1 MYLLG
6 FVPQLIFSKIL
17 RIILNIIKLIK
28 KYMNRRNYKSF
39 EEILR
44 DFINNSFNNSFEFK
58 APSNDEMK
66 KSRKLRSDINFILI
80 TNHLFSTKKTKEPW
94 KAVRNLKAELQ
105 RKLNECVDKEEFE
118 EAAKLRDQIKD
129 LELNNTKINNLKKE
143 LELVIKEQNFERA
156 IEIREELKKI
166 N

>member
-1 MYLLG
+1 
-6 FVPQLIFSKIL
+6 
-17 RIILNIIKLIK
+17 
-28 KYMNRRNYKSF
+28 
-39 EEILR
+39 
-44 DFINNSFNNSFEFK
+44 
-58 APSNDEMK
+58 
-66 KSRKLRSDINFILI
+66 
-80 TNHLFSTKKTKEPW
+80 LFSTKKTKEPW
-94 KAVRNLKAELQ
+94 KTVRNLKSELQ

>member
-1 MYLLG
+1 
-6 FVPQLIFSKIL
+6 
-17 RIILNIIKLIK
+17 
-28 KYMNRRNYKSF
+28 MNRRNYKSF

-66 KSRKLRSDINFILI
+66 KSHKLRPDINFILI
-80 TNHLFSTKKTKEPW
+80 TNHLFSTKKTKESW
-94 KAVRNLKAELQ
+94 KTIISPKEELQ

>member
-1 MYLLG
+1 
-6 FVPQLIFSKIL
+6 
-17 RIILNIIKLIK
+17 
-28 KYMNRRNYKSF
+28 MNRRNYKSF

>member
-1 MYLLG
+1 
-6 FVPQLIFSKIL
+6 
-17 RIILNIIKLIK
+17 
-28 KYMNRRNYKSF
+28 MNRRNYKSF

-118 EAAKLRDQIKD
+118 EAAKLRYQIKD

>member
-1 MYLLG
+1 
-6 FVPQLIFSKIL
+6 
-17 RIILNIIKLIK
+17 
-28 KYMNRRNYKSF
+28 MNRRNYKSF

-58 APSNDEMK
+58 APSSDEMK

-80 TNHLFSTKKTKEPW
+80 TNHLFSTKKTKETW
-94 KAVRNLKAELQ
+94 KAVRNLKSELQ

>member
-1 MYLLG
+1 
-6 FVPQLIFSKIL
+6 
-17 RIILNIIKLIK
+17 
-28 KYMNRRNYKSF
+28 MNRRNYKSF

-44 DFINNSFNNSFEFK
+44 DFINNSFNNSFEFT

>member
-1 MYLLG
+1 
-6 FVPQLIFSKIL
+6 
-17 RIILNIIKLIK
+17 
-28 KYMNRRNYKSF
+28 MNRKNYKSF